1 MTGLSSA
8 AAGCGCLLLTS
19 TLAFINL
26 PSTCGAAS
34 TPGWIPSPAVAAGS
48 WGWRGAEPAA
58 ASARAAGARR
68 GGGGGGWWAPASE
81 ERRPGQWPHQRGL
94 LGFWGRP
101 AQAGLAPAATG
112 SSSSSSGS
120 SNPQGFRP
128 VRPEDFAQN
137 HQPVDRSG
145 NPEKRA
151 AIAAVLP
158 GVDLDKLCKEVP
170 DALLWS
176 DKELRARLS
185 VLAEAMPG
193 HDPVAAVSDSPTILV
208 GAPYL
213 KKALEQFAEWFPG
226 KALPELLP
234 RYPDSSL
241 GTAPRSL
248 TYPARLDWEL
258 PYLDPGLMGNYS
270 VQGDLVDAMRR
281 SQHLVFGL
289 WEEDEQALERFANA
303 TRRAVL
309 AFETRVF
316 FLRDYYAPEHFERYY
331 ADDLFGETVGFVED
345 WAKKHPPYEAHL
357 DEKLTGYQGLETFRL
372 KRLPVAEKEELMI
385 QARAEGVLGPDGA
398 FLGPRAALLPVGVGA
413 GAGAEDEE
421 EDDGWD
427 DLDDGADELAQGK
440 PQAGGGA
447 GTELDEFAL
456 AMRQA
461 LWVFE
466 ARVGF
471 LERYYGTETY
481 RNDVIRR
488 ARAETAGNA
497 EEFVERYPEYEAH
510 LHEVLDGWQ
519 RVTAPE
525 WEQVHIDAKEDQLVA
540 LLQARGRAMVT
551 VQRQMMGVRAEPVPA
566 VMRERAAG
574 ASREEAR
581 ARLAAEEEAR
591 LESLSDEEVK
601 RHWAAYESYVK
612 QRFPQLRADID
623 AMNAVGEDFW
633 LESSEEDEEAFY
645 GEDVEAW
652 DEEEE

>member
-1 MTGLSSA
+1 MGV
-8 AAGCGCLLLTS
+8 
-19 TLAFINL
+19 
-26 PSTCGAAS
+26 
-34 TPGWIPSPAVAAGS
+34 PSP
-48 WGWRGAEPAA
+48 
-58 ASARAAGARR
+58 
-68 GGGGGGWWAPASE
+68 
-81 ERRPGQWPHQRGL
+81 
-94 LGFWGRP
+94 
-101 AQAGLAPAATG
+101 
-112 SSSSSSGS
+112 SGS
-120 SNPQGFRP
+120 SYNPDQGFRP
-128 VRPEDFAQN
+128 VSPDDFAHN
-137 HQPVDRSG
+137 YQPVDRSG

-176 DKELRARLS
+176 DQELRARLA

-193 HDPVAAVSDSPTILV
+193 HDLVGAVSESPTILV

-213 KKALEQFAEWFPG
+213 KKALDQFAAWFPG

-241 GTAPRSL
+241 GTAPQSFS
-248 TYPARLDWEL
+248 YPARLDWEL

-270 VQGDLVDAMRR
+270 VQGELVEAMKR

-289 WEEDEQALERFANA
+289 WEEDEQALEKFANA

-331 ADDLFGETVGFVED
+331 ADDLFGETVGFVDE
-345 WAKKHPPYEAHL
+345 WAKKHPAYEAHL
-357 DEKLTGYQGLETFRL
+357 DEKLTGYQGHETFRL

-398 FLGPRAALLPVGVGA
+398 YLGARAALLPVGMGID
-413 GAGAEDEE
+413 GEED

-427 DLDDGADELAQGK
+427 DLDDGADELSAQQKPPGK
-440 PQAGGGA
+440 GQAGE
-447 GTELDEFAL
+447 ELDEFAL

-471 LERYYGTETY
+471 LERYYGPETY

-497 EEFVERYPEYEAH
+497 EEFVGRYPEYEAH

-519 RVTAPE
+519 AVTAAE

-540 LLQARGRAMVT
+540 LLQARGRAMVM
-551 VQRQMMGVRAEPVPA
+551 VQRQTAGVRAPPVPA
-566 VMRERAAG
+566 VVRERAAG

-591 LESLSDEEVK
+591 LEGLSDEEVK

-612 QRFPQLRADID
+612 QRFPQLKEGID
-623 AMNAVGEDFW
+623 AMNAVGEDFY
-633 LESSEEDEEAFY
+633 LDSEQDEEAY
-645 GEDVEAW
+645 YD
-652 DEEEE
+652 DEEMEEE